1 MRGAVAAGHPLTAQ
15 AGAEIL
21 AEGGNAVDACIAAA
35 FVSWVTESPLT
46 GPGAGGF
53 MLVHRARDRSD
64 RMLDFFVSIP
74 GRGLDE
80 PAPARMVEVDVPF
93 DEHTIQLFRIGAAA
107 CAVPGAVAG
116 LGEAHRLY
124 ARLPWADLVA
134 PAIQVAGKGVPLNRE
149 QAFLHSILDVALR
162 ASDEGRKIYG
172 RSAPLAEGDNLR
184 MADLAATL
192 EHLAEEG
199 PGAFY
204 GGELARRIS
213 AAVRADGGPLTD
225 ADLSSYRVIRRRPV
239 RAEFGGHELVS
250 NPPPAAGGLLIAFAL
265 RVLDR
270 LGVGGRPGSLGAVAA
285 LAAVMRE
292 ATNARD
298 GGFVRA
304 LYRGGLAERLLAE
317 ERIEEAA
324 RSIRAGSGGVARESA
339 GVPSTTHISVV
350 DADGNAASLS
360 ASTGC
365 GSGIVVPG
373 TGIHVNNMLGETDL
387 NPNQKTAAPGQRL
400 TSMMA
405 PSVVLANGRP
415 RLVVGSAG
423 SIRLRAAI
431 LQIVVNVVAHGM
443 SVQDAISAPRV
454 HLDGDVLQ
462 LEGGIEASVA
472 AGLERRGYKTA
483 CWRARNLY
491 FGGAS
496 AVTLRDDGTLE
507 AAGDPRRGGGGV
519 VVE

>member
-21 AEGGNAVDACIAAA
+21 AEGGNAVDACIAAG

-74 GRGLDE
+74 GRGLKA
-80 PAPARMVEVDVPF
+80 PAGARMVEVDVPF
-93 DEHTIQLFRIGAAA
+93 EKHTTQLFRIGAAA

-124 ARLPWADLVA
+124 ARLPWAELVA
-134 PAIQVAGKGVPLNRE
+134 PAIEIARKGVELNPE
-149 QAFLHSILDVALR
+149 QAFLHAILDVALR
-162 ASDEGRKIYG
+162 AGEEGRKIYG
-172 RSAPLAEGDNLR
+172 RSAPLAQGDKLR
-184 MADLAATL
+184 MADLAVTL

-199 PGAFY
+199 AGAFY
-204 GGELARRIS
+204 GGELASRIS
-213 AAVRADGGPLTD
+213 AAVRAGDGPLTE
-225 ADLSSYRVIRRRPV
+225 ADLASYRVIRRRPV
-239 RAEFGGHELVS
+239 RAAFADHEFVS
-250 NPPPAAGGLLIAFAL
+250 NPPPSSGGLLIAFAL

-270 LGVGGRPGSLGAVAA
+270 LGVGGRPGSFDAVAA

-292 ATNARD
+292 ASNARG

-304 LYRGGLAERLLAE
+304 LYRGGLAERLLAD
-317 ERIEEAA
+317 ERIEQAA
-324 RSIRAGSGGVARESA
+324 RSIRAGSGETTREPA
-339 GVPSTTHISVV
+339 GVPSTTHISAV
-350 DADGNAASLS
+350 DAAGNAASLS

-365 GSGIVVPG
+365 GSGVVVPG
-373 TGIHVNNMLGETDL
+373 TGIHLNNMLGETDL
-387 NPNQKTAAPGQRL
+387 NPDQRTAAPGQRL

-405 PSVVLANGRP
+405 PSIVLANGSP

-443 SVQDAISAPRV
+443 SVQDAIAAPRV
-454 HLDGDVLQ
+454 HLEGDTLQ
-462 LEGGIEASVA
+462 LEGGIDASVA
-472 AGLERRGYKTA
+472 AELEGRGHKVVRWGT
-483 CWRARNLY
+483 RNLY

-496 AVTLRDDGTLE
+496 GVVLGDDGSLE

-519 VVE
+519 VVR